1 MWEKLCEKCG
11 MIFTTPK
18 TFDEHICDA
27 PPPAND
33 DLRDEAEQLAGHL
46 FVNAE
51 QVSLAASIIQPFLTQ
66 VAARA
71 TLKEHDEL
79 CRDCR
84 NYRQNTQE
92 KRDLMGYERCERG
105 AELQKVVGQ

>member
-1 MWEKLCEKCG
+1 MYEEICEKCKVTF
-11 MIFTTPK
+11 FTPTQFK
-18 TFDEHICDA
+18 QHICAA

-33 DLRDEAEQLAGHL
+33 ELASTWLGNHGYDKELKGSLVQL
-46 FVNAE
+46 
-51 QVSLAASIIQPFLTQ
+51 LTQ

-105 AELQKVVGQ
+105 AELQKAVTGG